1 MRCEARMM
9 RLKSKVAIVTG
20 AASGIGRAIAEVF
33 AQEGARVIVGDIN
46 DAGGRETMDLIKGR
60 GGDALF
66 LHCDVSLSA
75 DVEKMVAGA
84 MQSFGGLDILV
95 NNAAYLK
102 DFKTAADTTE
112 GEWDLS
118 IDVTLKGVFLCSKS
132 AIPHMI
138 KAGGGSIINIASV
151 GGLVGFAS
159 YTAYCSA
166 KGGVIQL
173 TKSLA
178 IDYGHNNIR
187 VNAICPGPIDTPT
200 TPEAQ
205 DEKLHQWQRDMT
217 VLGRT
222 ASPEE
227 VAYPALFLAS
237 DESSF
242 VTGSNLVVDG
252 GWTIR

>member
-1 MRCEARMM
+1 M
-9 RLKSKVAIVTG
+9 RLKNKVAIITG
-20 AASGIGRAIAEVF
+20 AASGIGRAIAQVF
-33 AQEGARVIVGDIN
+33 AQEGAKVVVADIN
-46 DAGGRETMDLIKGR
+46 DEGGRETVKLIGSS
-60 GGDALF
+60 GGEARF
-66 LHCDVSLSA
+66 LHADVSISG
-75 DVEKMVAGA
+75 DVRDMVQQTIRWFDGV
-84 MQSFGGLDILV
+84 QVLV

-102 DFKTAADTTE
+102 DFKAAVETTE
-112 GEWDLS
+112 EEWDVSL
-118 IDVTLKGVFLCSKS
+118 DVTLKGVFLCSKFT
-132 AIPHMI
+132 IPEMI

-159 YTAYCSA
+159 YAAYCSA

-178 IDYGHNNIR
+178 IDYGLNNIR

-222 ASPEE
+222 ATPEE

-242 VTGSNLVVDG
+242 ITASTLVVDG
-252 GWTIR
+252 GWTAR

>member
-1 MRCEARMM
+1 M
-9 RLKSKVAIVTG
+9 RLKDRVAIVTG
-20 AASGIGRAIAEVF
+20 AASGIGRAIAQVF
-33 AQEGARVIVGDIN
+33 AQEGAQVVLADIN
-46 DAGGRETMDLIKGR
+46 DEGGRETVKLIEDR
-60 GGDALF
+60 GGKALF
-66 LHCDVSLSA
+66 LHCDVSASEEVKRM
-75 DVEKMVAGA
+75 VEDAIR
-84 MQSFGGLDILV
+84 SFGKINILV

-102 DFKTAADTTE
+102 DFKAAVDTSE
-112 GEWDLS
+112 EEWDLS
-118 IDVTLKGVFLCSKS
+118 IDVTLKSVFLCSKS
-132 AIPHMI
+132 VIPEMI
-138 KAGGGSIINIASV
+138 KAGGGSIINIASI

-159 YTAYCSA
+159 YAAYCSA

-178 IDYGHNNIR
+178 IDYGHHNIR

-252 GWTIR
+252 GWTVR

>member
-1 MRCEARMM
+1 M
-9 RLKSKVAIVTG
+9 RLKDKVAIVTG
-20 AASGIGRAIAEVF
+20 AASGIGQAIAQVF
-33 AQEGARVIVGDIN
+33 AREGAKVIVADIN
-46 DAGGRETMDLIKGR
+46 DEGGRETVDLITGE
-60 GGDALF
+60 GGTAVF
-66 LHCDVSLSA
+66 GHTDVSVFEETKSMIA
-75 DVEKMVAGA
+75 YAVD
-84 MQSFGGLDILV
+84 SFGGIHVLV

-102 DFKTAADTTE
+102 DFKPVTDTTE
-112 GEWDLS
+112 EEWDASL
-118 IDVTLKGVFLCSKS
+118 DVTLKGVFLCSK
-132 AIPHMI
+132 AVIPEMI

-159 YTAYCSA
+159 YAAYCSA

-178 IDYGHNNIR
+178 IDYGRHNIR

-242 VTGSNLVVDG
+242 ITGSNLVVDG

>member
-1 MRCEARMM
+1 MI
-9 RLKSKVAIVTG
+9 RLKNRVAIVTG
-20 AASGIGRAIAEVF
+20 AASGIGRAIAQVF
-33 AQEGARVIVGDIN
+33 AQEGAKVAVADIN
-46 DAGGRETMDLIKGR
+46 DEGGRETVNLISES
-60 GGDALF
+60 GGTAVF
-66 LHCDVSLSA
+66 LHADVSSA
-75 DVEKMVAGA
+75 DDTKSAVAHTLRN
-84 MQSFGGLDILV
+84 FGGIHVLV

-102 DFKTAADTTE
+102 DFKSVAETTE
-112 GEWDLS
+112 EEWDRS
-118 IDVTLKGVFLCSKS
+118 IDVTLKGVFLCSKWV
-132 AIPHMI
+132 IPEMM

-151 GGLVGFAS
+151 GGLVGFGA
-159 YTAYCSA
+159 YAAYCSA

-178 IDYGHNNIR
+178 IDYGHHNIR

-222 ASPEE
+222 ATPEE

-242 VTGSNLVVDG
+242 ITGSNLVVDG
-252 GWTIR
+252 GWTTR

>member
-1 MRCEARMM
+1 MM
-9 RLKSKVAIVTG
+9 RLKNKVAIVTG
-20 AASGIGRAIAEVF
+20 AASGIGRAIAQVF
-33 AQEGARVIVGDIN
+33 AQEGAKVVVADIN
-46 DAGGRETMDLIKGR
+46 DEGGRETVQLITAREGE
-60 GGDALF
+60 AVF
-66 LHCDVSLSA
+66 LHADVSLAA
-75 DVEKMVAGA
+75 DAKA
-84 MQSFGGLDILV
+84 MIEAAIHTFGGLHILV

-102 DFKTAADTTE
+102 DFKPALDTTE
-112 GEWDLS
+112 EEWDIS
-118 IDVTLKGVFLCSKS
+118 IDVTLKGVFLCSKF
-132 AIPHMI
+132 AIPEMI
-138 KAGGGSIINIASV
+138 KAGGGSIINIASI

-159 YTAYCSA
+159 YAAYCSA

-178 IDYGHNNIR
+178 IDYGLQNIR

>member
-1 MRCEARMM
+1 M
-9 RLKSKVAIVTG
+9 RLKNKVAIVTG
-20 AASGIGRAIAEVF
+20 AASGIGRAIAQVF
-33 AQEGARVIVGDIN
+33 AQEGAKVLVADIN
-46 DAGGRETMDLIKGR
+46 DEGGQETIKLIQQRDGK
-60 GGDALF
+60 ALF
-66 LHCDVSLSA
+66 LHADVSVST
-75 DVEKMVAGA
+75 DVKAMVEGA
-84 MQSFGGLDILV
+84 IHSFGGLHILV

-102 DFKTAADTTE
+102 DFKPAVDTTE
-112 GEWDLS
+112 AEWDLS
-118 IDVTLKGVFLCSKS
+118 IDVTLKSVFLCSKQ
-132 AIPHMI
+132 AIPEMI

-159 YTAYCSA
+159 YAAYCSA

-178 IDYGHNNIR
+178 IDYGRHNIR

-222 ASPEE
+222 ACPEE